1 MMDHR
6 FDKAVL
12 TLPHP
17 SFPTLAAEAAD
28 EGHAFLERMQ
38 DDWDTGKNRF
48 SAPGEYVVGISL
60 GDRLVAIGGL
70 NKDPYAIEA
79 TTGRLRHLYVATPH
93 RRIGVG
99 RALVD
104 TLLSQAGSYYHR
116 IRLRT
121 DSAEAA
127 AFYESYG
134 FQTIQEPDAT
144 HNLRL
149 ND

>member
-1 MMDHR
+1 MDQR
-6 FDKAVL
+6 FKKSLL
-12 TLPHP
+12 TLPHAGF
-17 SFPTLAAEAAD
+17 SKLAAAATA
-28 EGHAFLERMQ
+28 EGYSFLERMQ
-38 DDWDTGKNRF
+38 TDWDAGKNRF
-48 SAPGEYVVGISL
+48 SGPGEYIIGVSL
-60 GDRLVAIGGL
+60 GNELVAIGGL

-79 TTGRLRHLYVATPH
+79 TTGRLRHLYVAAPH
-93 RRIGVG
+93 RRCGVG

-134 FQTIQEPDAT
+134 FQPIREPDAT